1 MQLGPSELSRLFSG
15 SPLQFCFLRS
25 SMFRYVP
32 VRFPTFRYVPVLYS
46 TFTFR
51 YAPLRSG
58 LFWAFPPTIPP
69 STFRYVPGCFGLFPY
84 NSAFYVPGCSGF
96 SSLQFWATFRRPRLA
111 AYEIITHS
119 GGAGVGRYSSIVGAA
134 GCQSGEGLERYRSG

>member
-69 STFRYVPGCFGLFPY
+69 STFRAVLAFPAY
-84 NSAFYVPGCSGF
+84 NSGLRSAAPVWRLMKLLPIREV
-96 SSLQFWATFRRPRLA
+96 QEWAGTPAL
-111 AYEIITHS
+111 
-119 GGAGVGRYSSIVGAA
+119 
-134 GCQSGEGLERYRSG
+134 